1 MPTKACR
8 ICGVAGDARRGETRQ
23 TGTCCHSSA
32 LPTCVWTVETKQCY
46 STAAGDTRRRGA
58 AADADED
65 LPSLAIAAGP
75 GPGQVM
81 LRHAGLACATL
92 AAYEMD
98 VELLFSAQPF
108 SHNSLSGGGSRSGA
122 AGRFSYVRPRA
133 SAEVALAEGAEETV
147 LSLVEALPQLR

>member
-1 MPTKACR
+1 
-8 ICGVAGDARRGETRQ
+8 
-23 TGTCCHSSA
+23 
-32 LPTCVWTVETKQCY
+32 
-46 STAAGDTRRRGA
+46 
-58 AADADED
+58 
-65 LPSLAIAAGP
+65 
-75 GPGQVM
+75 M

-108 SHNSLSGGGSRSGA
+108 GHNSLSGGGSRNGA
-122 AGRFSYVRPRA
+122 SGRFSYVRPRA